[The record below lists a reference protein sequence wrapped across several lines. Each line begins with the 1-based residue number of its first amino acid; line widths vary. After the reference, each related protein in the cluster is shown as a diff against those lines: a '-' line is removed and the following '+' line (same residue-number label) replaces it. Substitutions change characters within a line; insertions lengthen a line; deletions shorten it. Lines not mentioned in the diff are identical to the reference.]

1 MIRLIVD
8 EYCENCPEFYTDVK
22 KTHVY
27 TDELQIT
34 NTVIMCEHR
43 DRCKCIKDMIQ
54 KEKVRYEKDDICN

>member
-1 MIRLIVD
+1 MIRLILD
-8 EYCENCPEFYTDVK
+8 KYCADVK

-43 DRCKCIKDMIQ
+43 DRCKCIKNMIQ
-54 KEKVRYEKDDICN
+54 KEKRGKNK